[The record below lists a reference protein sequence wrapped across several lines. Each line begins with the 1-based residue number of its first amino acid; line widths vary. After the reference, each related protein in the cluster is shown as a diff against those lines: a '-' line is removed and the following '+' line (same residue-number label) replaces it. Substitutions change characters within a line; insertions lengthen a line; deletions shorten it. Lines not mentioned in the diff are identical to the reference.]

1 MSVDM
6 EPSAMHDCGVSTPA
20 AGQDPAV
27 SRAIDIIIGAPGD

>member
-6 EPSAMHDCGVSTPA
+6 EPSAVHDCGVSTRA

-27 SRAIDIIIGAPGD
+27 SRAIDAII